1 MKVIAE
7 YEDGTRKELGEIEEL
22 KGVQENARAL
32 VVQTDCLLKQED
44 RVSDKV
50 LQYQAK
56 QLDCMAG
63 IYDRRR
69 GRRGK
74 DLRRF

>member
-22 KGVQENARAL
+22 KGIQENARAL

-44 RVSDKV
+44 RKEIEQQIENKTHIPTSVSYTHLDVYKRQV
-50 LQYQAK
+50 L
-56 QLDCMAG
+56 
-63 IYDRRR
+63 R
-69 GRRGK
+69 
-74 DLRRF
+74 

>member
-22 KGVQENARAL
+22 KGVQENARAH

-44 RVSDKV
+44 RKEIE
-50 LQYQAK
+50 QQIENK
-56 QLDCMAG
+56 TG
-63 IYDRRR
+63 IPTLVADSRIKAIYVIPQ
-69 GRRGK
+69 
-74 DLRRF
+74 

>member
-22 KGVQENARAL
+22 KGIQENARAL

-44 RVSDKV
+44 RKEIEQQIENKTHIPTLEIDSRIKAVYV
-50 LQYQAK
+50 IRQ
-56 QLDCMAG
+56 
-63 IYDRRR
+63 
-69 GRRGK
+69 
-74 DLRRF
+74 